1 MQERFTALADI
12 LSSGSYDVVVL
23 QEVWLEQY
31 YNIIKD
37 AMPYVSPF
45 RCVYVHFSKNFHS
58 YQEADKSDCNIIT
71 LVNP

>member
-45 RCVYVHFSKNFHS
+45 RCAS
-58 YQEADKSDCNIIT
+58 Y
-71 LVNP
+71 

>member
-45 RCVYVHFSKNFHS
+45 RCVYFSKVVISFRNES
-58 YQEADKSDCNIIT
+58 VIVLIY
-71 LVNP
+71 

>member
-45 RCVYVHFSKNFHS
+45 RCVYVHFSKIFIHTRKQIS
-58 YQEADKSDCNIIT
+58 QIII
-71 LVNP
+71 LSP

>member
-45 RCVYVHFSKNFHS
+45 RCVYFLKVLNNFRKES
-58 YQEADKSDCNIIT
+58 AIVLIY
-71 LVNP
+71 

>member
-45 RCVYVHFSKNFHS
+45 RCIYILKVLNNFRNES
-58 YQEADKSDCNIIT
+58 VIVLIY
-71 LVNP
+71 